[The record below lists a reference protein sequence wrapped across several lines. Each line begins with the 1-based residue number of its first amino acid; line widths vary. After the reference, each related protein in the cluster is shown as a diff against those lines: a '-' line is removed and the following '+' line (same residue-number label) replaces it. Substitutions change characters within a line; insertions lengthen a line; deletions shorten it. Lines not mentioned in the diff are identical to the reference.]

1 ENTRADIRL
10 MHAECG
16 AQSST
21 FAVKIDGEETEV
33 RLGAPGRHMV
43 QNALATLGA
52 VHLAQADVRK
62 AAMALGSF
70 GAEAGRGARHR
81 LKVGAGTF
89 TLIDESFNAN
99 PASMEAAFDLL
110 KRADLGDG
118 GRRIAILGDMAELGS
133 HAEKL
138 HAGLADLVTGAGTD
152 CVYLAGREMKALA
165 AALPQGLPVEHREAT
180 DDLRDLVVKAVK
192 PGDAVMIKSSKSIGF
207 NRLVDAFINTYPGA
221 ATGD

>member
-1 ENTRADIRL
+1 
-10 MHAECG
+10 
-16 AQSST
+16 
-21 FAVKIDGEETEV
+21 
-33 RLGAPGRHMV
+33 
-43 QNALATLGA
+43 
-52 VHLAQADVRK
+52 
-62 AAMALGSF
+62 

-81 LKVGAGTF
+81 LKVDGGTF

-165 AALPQGLPVEHREAT
+165 AALPQGLPVEYREAT

-192 PGDAVMIKSSKSIGF
+192 PGDA
-207 NRLVDAFINTYPGA
+207 
-221 ATGD
+221 